1 MYVKGVKSIIGIVNR
16 KAGGALIAFRSY
28 RKLAVPTALIAWFG
42 GEEWRCGFPG
52 GANVVSERAEECA
65 DDVGPLGRIGGCA
78 DLSGG
83 TLTGMQS
90 SITVLMFAGN

>member
-1 MYVKGVKSIIGIVNR
+1 V
-16 KAGGALIAFRSY
+16 
-28 RKLAVPTALIAWFG
+28 
-42 GEEWRCGFPG
+42 RCGFPG

-83 TLTGMQS
+83 TLTGIQCNPDIAS
-90 SITVLMFAGN
+90 YVRRAPRFHPVRA